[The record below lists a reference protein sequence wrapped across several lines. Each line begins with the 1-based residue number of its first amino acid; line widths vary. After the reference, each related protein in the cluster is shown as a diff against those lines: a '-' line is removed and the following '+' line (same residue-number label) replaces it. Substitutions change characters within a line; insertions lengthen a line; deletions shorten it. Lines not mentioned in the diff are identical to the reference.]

1 MPLRRQTR
9 LLLYCHN
16 TVGLGHISRTVQ
28 IAAAAADR
36 EDCECRIITGCR
48 FLHRLRLDPRVPI
61 EELPPARV
69 VEGFRLTSVDG
80 EQGEDVM
87 ELRGRRIEQ
96 FTRSWSPDVFLADHA
111 PLGLGGELVPTLTSA
126 RREGWPTRFVWGLR
140 DIRTDP
146 QHAVRTI
153 RKPGNPAVREA
164 LGVYCGALAY
174 SDKEWIDPFEVY
186 KNWFLP
192 ERCEYVGVVA
202 RRPFP
207 TVRPPVPTVV
217 TLAGGGTRGAQLF
230 QMVLKAA
237 SPLLESDDLKLRF
250 VVGPF
255 GSMDRLSVPEKLRD
269 RVELLADCSTE
280 EAIRDA
286 SLVVSRVGYNTAY
299 TVIQTDVP
307 IVFVPLPA
315 PGQEQGYR
323 ARMLARLP
331 DVSVIEE
338 ERPRAEEDLRVAI
351 QRGLGSSPVV
361 RELPFRIDGARGAA
375 DLLMEIADV
384 KEKAVE
390 ASYC

>member
-1 MPLRRQTR
+1 
-9 LLLYCHN
+9 
-16 TVGLGHISRTVQ
+16 
-28 IAAAAADR
+28 
-36 EDCECRIITGCR
+36 
-48 FLHRLRLDPRVPI
+48 
-61 EELPPARV
+61 
-69 VEGFRLTSVDG
+69 
-80 EQGEDVM
+80 
-87 ELRGRRIEQ
+87 
-96 FTRSWSPDVFLADHA
+96 
-111 PLGLGGELVPTLTSA
+111 
-126 RREGWPTRFVWGLR
+126 
-140 DIRTDP
+140 
-146 QHAVRTI
+146 
-153 RKPGNPAVREA
+153 
-164 LGVYCGALAY
+164 
-174 SDKEWIDPFEVY
+174 
-186 KNWFLP
+186 
-192 ERCEYVGVVA
+192 
-202 RRPFP
+202 
-207 TVRPPVPTVV
+207 
-217 TLAGGGTRGAQLF
+217 
-230 QMVLKAA
+230 
-237 SPLLESDDLKLRF
+237 
-250 VVGPF
+250 
-255 GSMDRLSVPEKLRD
+255 MDRLSVPEKLRD